1 MALALQLGIDVFR
14 QLIFAVLVALA
25 WEWEKS
31 IAWWNQSEH
40 PMAEEIA
47 LLIAGL
53 AAGGVSAF
61 VWPRGYTAEP
71 GFFEIGTVVS
81 PVLTGIIMTVAGML
95 IRRAGKTPFALFAMR
110 PATIVAL
117 GISLSRALMLTRD
130 AI

>member
-1 MALALQLGIDVFR
+1 VTLFLQVGSDVIR
-14 QLIFAVLVALA
+14 QLTFAVLVGLA

-31 IAWWNQSEH
+31 IAWWNQSGH
-40 PMAEEIA
+40 PTAEEIA

-53 AAGGVSAF
+53 AAGGISAF

-71 GFFEIGTVVS
+71 GFFEIGTLVS
-81 PVLTGIIMTVAGML
+81 PVITGIIMTVVGML
-95 IRRAGKTPFALFAMR
+95 IRRLGKTPLSFFAMR

-130 AI
+130 SI